1 MDFLQKTMLMM
12 DLSHVRLRAENRGL
26 GERGQELAGRPSID
40 TPMVSQRADILQSVL
55 AHVLKSGKR
64 KSNKRQAMDFPQSL
78 SELRGRRLE
87 LLLSS
92 YFL

>member
-1 MDFLQKTMLMM
+1 MM
-12 DLSHVRLRAENRGL
+12 DLSHVRLRAKNSGL

-64 KSNKRQAMDFPQSL
+64 KSNKRQAMDFPQFL
-78 SELRGRRLE
+78 SELRGCRLE

-92 YFL
+92 YFF